1 MATNAQNRPVL
12 RFNGIEVDPRS
23 REVRRN
29 GARFRLQDQPL
40 AVLLLLVERQG
51 EVVTREEL
59 KEKLWPAGT
68 FVDADDGLNTAI
80 RKLREVL
87 HDSSERPRYVETI
100 PRRGYRFIG
109 KLEAEEPAISQLRVE
124 AFEVLMPRSEEGP
137 AGVTESNSSALHNGG
152 SVGTAAD
159 PQEPIKNVAA
169 DKTILAKMP
178 GEIRTFRRRW
188 LMGAAILIIGL
199 ATAVWYLRLPPPPL
213 RVTEYTRITHDG
225 HQKDLVG
232 TDGSRLYFDQQIDLQ
247 PIAQVAITG
256 GEIAPISVPLPKPTI
271 ADVSPDGSSLIVSSF
286 DGRRFSLWNFQVP
299 GGSLRQLTGAWV
311 DSDGWSFSPDR
322 KLVAYVDSNGDINVM
337 RIDGTEVRRLAAAQ
351 DHTGNSYTADL
362 SWSPDSIII
371 RFTRDRKLWEVS
383 SNGSG
388 LHPLLPGWRPS
399 SWQCCGHWTPDGKF
413 FVFLLQDTFYRPA
426 LAGSQLWVL
435 DERRGLF
442 RRAPSEPVQL
452 TSGPIQ
458 WTTPIPSKD
467 RKKIFARGVVLRGEL
482 VRLDAK
488 SRQLRPYLGGI
499 SAEFVTFSPDGKS
512 VAYVTFPEGILWRAN
527 RDGNNPVQLTDPP
540 IYPLNPRW
548 SPDSS
553 NILFNIY
560 GSENALQNYIIPSQ
574 GGTPQPLVPED
585 KELIVD
591 SNYSPDGRKIVFA
604 SREAEGGTF
613 TRVLRVLDLAS
624 RQISTLPGSKGMW
637 SPRWSPNGRFIAGYS
652 PSRGIALFDIETQ
665 RWSKLQEGECDFPTW
680 SRDSQ
685 FIYYLREWSGGKDPG
700 VYRVRVS
707 GGATERVVDLKGFRS
722 TGSLTV
728 WFGLDPTDTPMLI
741 RDVGS
746 DDIYALTLEQK

>member
-1 MATNAQNRPVL
+1 MMTTNTQNRPVL
-12 RFNGIEVDPRS
+12 RFNGFEVDSRS
-23 REVRRN
+23 REVRKN

-40 AVLLLLVERQG
+40 EVLLLLVERKG

-87 HDSSERPRYVETI
+87 HDSIERPRYIETI

-124 AFEVLMPRSEEGP
+124 AFEVLVPPSEAGP
-137 AGVTESNSSALHNGG
+137 AGATEFNRSALHNGG
-152 SVGTAAD
+152 VAGAAADLQSPITNVTAA
-159 PQEPIKNVAA
+159 
-169 DKTILAKMP
+169 KTIPAKAL
-178 GEIRTFRRRW
+178 GRTGISLRRW
-188 LMGAAILIIGL
+188 LLGAAVLAIGL
-199 ATAVWYLRLPPPPL
+199 ATAIWYLRLPPPPL

-232 TDGSRLYFDQQIDLQ
+232 TDGSRLYFNQHIDLQ

-256 GEIAPISVPLPKPTI
+256 GEIAQISVPLPEPSLN
-271 ADVSPDGSSLIVSSF
+271 DVSPDGSSLFVSSF
-286 DGRRFSLWNFQVP
+286 DGSRFSLWNLQVP

-311 DSDGWSFSPDR
+311 DSQNWSFSPDD
-322 KLVAYVDSNGDINVM
+322 KFVAYVDSNQDIDVA
-337 RIDGTEVRRLAAAQ
+337 RSDGTDVRKLAAAQ
-351 DHTGNSYTADL
+351 DRTGNSYTSNI
-362 SWSPDSIII
+362 SWSPDGSLI
-371 RFTRDRKLWEVS
+371 RFTRNRKLWEVS
-383 SNGSG
+383 SNGLG

-413 FVFLLQDTFYRPA
+413 FVFLLQDTFHMPA

-435 DERRGLF
+435 DERRSQF

-458 WTTPIPSKD
+458 WTTPIPAKD
-467 RKKIFARGVVLRGEL
+467 GKKIFARGVVLHGEL
-482 VRLDAK
+482 VRFDAK
-488 SRQLRPYLGGI
+488 SRQLQPYLGGI

-512 VAYVTFPEGILWRAN
+512 MAYVTFPEGILWRAN
-527 RDGNNPVQLTDPP
+527 RGGSNPVQLTDPP

-548 SPDSS
+548 SPDGA
-553 NILFNIY
+553 NILFNIF

-574 GGTPQPLVPED
+574 GGTPQPLVPGD

-604 SREAEGGTF
+604 SREAAGGTF
-613 TRVLRVLDLAS
+613 TSVFRVLDLAS
-624 RQISTLPGSKGMW
+624 RQITTLPGSKGMW

-665 RWSKLQEGECDFPTW
+665 RWSKLQEGACDWPTW

-685 FIYYLREWSGGKDPG
+685 FIYYLRAWSGVKDPG

-707 GGATERVVDLKGFRS
+707 GGATERVVDLKGFRHS
-722 TGSLTV
+722 GSLNA
-728 WFGLDPTDTPMLI
+728 WFNLDPTDTPMLI

-746 DDIYALTLEQK
+746 DDIYALTLEQ